1 LLDDVD
7 GLRGICKISGGENR
21 RRSLTVECVLLAD
34 GMIGGQLVRVIT
46 LFFWSKKL
54 IGKERSRLPRDT
66 PFR

>member
-1 LLDDVD
+1 MMLMACV
-7 GLRGICKISGGENR
+7 GFAKSAVEKTGEGVF
-21 RRSLTVECVLLAD
+21 TVECVLLAD